1 MAAYFSAERV
11 QELLAGQ
18 HQVHLHFTDLR
29 ETMCVR
35 PYKTERG
42 AEFAK
47 HGFCRRLETLVRS
60 IDRIAVRV
68 LVLEKLPLARVIML
82 RASAA

>member
-29 ETMCVR
+29 EDVR
-35 PYKTERG
+35 
-42 AEFAK
+42 A
-47 HGFCRRLETLVRS
+47 
-60 IDRIAVRV
+60 
-68 LVLEKLPLARVIML
+68 PL
-82 RASAA
+82 

>member
-35 PYKTERG
+35 PIRLSG
-42 AEFAK
+42 ARNLLNTAFAAAW
-47 HGFCRRLETLVRS
+47 RRSSDQST
-60 IDRIAVRV
+60 
-68 LVLEKLPLARVIML
+68 
-82 RASAA
+82 ASP